1 LLTKDAAP
9 ERGPT
14 AAKRLRRVQ
23 SYTVGNLRAS
33 SCTGRPAAGSYTR
46 TVSQLLR
53 TRAAAAAALALV
65 VAGCVTAC
73 AGGEPTPTPKP
84 STPAA
89 SSTPLAPPSPAPA
102 PAAPAA
108 PVASTDPNNL
118 SVIVNKLR
126 PLAPADYAP
135 ADVVEVPV
143 PFANQPFL
151 RKEAADATVAM
162 FAAFEA
168 QSGLKMQAQSAYRSY
183 QTQVSVYAGWVASK
197 GQAGADLTSA
207 RPGFSEHQTGLA
219 IDISALPAAC
229 TLQRCFADTPQ
240 GQWLAAN
247 AVDYGFVLR
256 YPDGG
261 TPVTGYEFEPWHY
274 RYVGVD
280 TAKAYR
286 ASGATTLEQYFGLPA
301 APTYAP

>member
-1 LLTKDAAP
+1 LLTKNAAP

-23 SYTVGNLRAS
+23 SYTSGKLRAS
-33 SCTGRPAAGSYTR
+33 SCGCPDAGCSYTR

-53 TRAAAAAALALV
+53 VRAVAAATLALV
-65 VAGCVTAC
+65 VVGCVTAC
-73 AGGEPTPTPKP
+73 AGGAPEPKPTPKP
-84 STPAA
+84 TTPAPA
-89 SSTPLAPPSPAPA
+89 TSAPVEPPPPAPA
-102 PAAPAA
+102 PPT
-108 PVASTDPNNL
+108 ASTDPNNL

-126 PLAPADYAP
+126 PLSPADYAP

-168 QSGLKMQAQSAYRSY
+168 QTGLKMQAQSAYRSY

-219 IDISALPAAC
+219 IDVSALPAVC

-280 TAKAYR
+280 TATAYR